1 MANQTRFS
9 TTTNKHN
16 HKPHFSFI
24 SSFSTP
30 LRSPDSGDR
39 QQFINPSFMDSH
51 SQSQSQS
58 QDPLPPKNKT
68 GIIAFV
74 VLRWFIAILLPFVFL
89 FSVPF
94 ILGLLLLILA
104 DFSVPNP
111 ISLPSHCKIV
121 STGVD
126 IRSSKICELGL
137 LDYKAKDVFRHFE
150 RSKFRCRYDYYWASV
165 FKVEYKDHFSGQRQV
180 AFAEAPSEALPL
192 YCRPN
197 FGAAWL
203 TQYKFKVNETYD
215 CWYTSGI
222 SKVHLYQENLF
233 GCHAD
238 EQSAI
243 EKIIQYF
250 TQAMETINYSFS
262 DKGRRAKYWRWE
274 ILVGVIS
281 GIATSLIT
289 VTFIMFLKLLLSS
302 LRRPFAAWILSWR
315 VNAVLIRRTCFLV
328 AYISFVAW
336 LAIEYGKKLG
346 LMGIF
351 RFPRS

>member
-1 MANQTRFS
+1 
-9 TTTNKHN
+9 
-16 HKPHFSFI
+16 
-24 SSFSTP
+24 
-30 LRSPDSGDR
+30 
-39 QQFINPSFMDSH
+39 MDSH
-51 SQSQSQS
+51 SQSQSQN
-58 QDPLPPKNKT
+58 PPPPKKPA

-74 VLRWFIAILLPFVFL
+74 ILRWFIAILLPFVFL
-89 FSVPF
+89 FFVPF

-203 TQYKFKVNETYD
+203 TQYKFKLRFESLDNCLSLLLFCTYCLSCGLVLVLSPVSTVVNETYD

-233 GCHAD
+233 GCRAD

-281 GIATSLIT
+281 GISTSLISI
-289 VTFIMFLKLLLSS
+289 TFIMFLKLLLSS
-302 LRRPFAAWILSWR
+302 LRQPFAAWILSWR

-346 LMGIF
+346 LMDIF